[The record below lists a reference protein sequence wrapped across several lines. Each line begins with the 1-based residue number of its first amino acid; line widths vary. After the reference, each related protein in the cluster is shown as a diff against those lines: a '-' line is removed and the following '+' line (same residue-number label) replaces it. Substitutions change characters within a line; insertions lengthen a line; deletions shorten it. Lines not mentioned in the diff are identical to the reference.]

1 MTKPHMEFFDS
12 PAIYIILV
20 LACDI
25 PALCLLYIFIGTF
38 NPLDVLWWIA
48 VFMIYGFA
56 ILFTFGYYPLL
67 MSKIRLSPDGLRK
80 SVFQKFFK
88 QEFSWN
94 DVQDCRIYVRPN
106 GYAYII
112 VGTKIIETE
121 SFSKIKKDK
130 AHYIYFSHRQEAF
143 DYIMNQWKN
152 ASHDTNLSCKKEES

>member
-1 MTKPHMEFFDS
+1 
-12 PAIYIILV
+12 
-20 LACDI
+20 
-25 PALCLLYIFIGTF
+25 
-38 NPLDVLWWIA
+38 
-48 VFMIYGFA
+48 MIYGFA